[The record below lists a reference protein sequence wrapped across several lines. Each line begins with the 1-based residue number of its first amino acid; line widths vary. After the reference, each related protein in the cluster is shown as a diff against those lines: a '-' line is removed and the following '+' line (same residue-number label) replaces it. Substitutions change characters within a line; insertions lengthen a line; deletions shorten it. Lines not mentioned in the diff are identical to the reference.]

1 MQNIYHDGGY
11 SMMGTTLPFLRL
23 VYAAMQ
29 HEDLVKQAR
38 FEEFMPPNMKSELIK
53 QSTANT

>member
-1 MQNIYHDGGY
+1 
-11 SMMGTTLPFLRL
+11 
-23 VYAAMQ
+23 MQ